1 MGDLT
6 PGPPL
11 VTACSSLSVVR
22 GNTRIR
28 MGNAAVRQRVKAE
41 DFHYLAKNTAFLTKE
56 VVEEYF
62 DTYVGAVSRGRI
74 ESEGFKKIF
83 RLAFPSRPEEK
94 LDLLIKEM
102 EDEEQSIAAGQMM
115 MLLFLFSDGKCE
127 DNLAHIFRLF
137 DEDNSG
143 YICLDELRNLMAF
156 FIEIGEGK
164 NHKEDM
170 ATVMA
175 EMFHLGDRDGNCKL
189 EKKEF
194 IKGMTEHKV
203 TKKILDI
210 KKIDELLAL
219 L

>member
-1 MGDLT
+1 
-6 PGPPL
+6 
-11 VTACSSLSVVR
+11 
-22 GNTRIR
+22 
-28 MGNAAVRQRVKAE
+28 MGNAAVRQRVKPA

-74 ESEGFKKIF
+74 ESEGFKTIF
-83 RLAFPSRPEEK
+83 KLAFPSRPEEK

-115 MLLFLFSDGKCE
+115 MILFLFSDGALD
-127 DNLAHIFRLF
+127 DNLEHIFRLF
-137 DEDNSG
+137 DEDGSG
-143 YICLDELRNLMAF
+143 FICLDELRNLMAF

-175 EMFHLGDRDGNCKL
+175 EMFHLGDKNSDEKL
-189 EKKEF
+189 EKAEF
-194 IKGMTEHKV
+194 IKGMKEHPI
-203 TKKILDI
+203 TAKILRI

>member
-1 MGDLT
+1 MG
-6 PGPPL
+6 
-11 VTACSSLSVVR
+11 ACSSLSVVR
-22 GNTRIR
+22 GKTRIR
-28 MGNAAVRQRVKAE
+28 MGNAAMRQRVKPA

-127 DNLAHIFRLF
+127 DNRAH
-137 DEDNSG
+137 
-143 YICLDELRNLMAF
+143 ICLDELRNLMAF

-175 EMFHLGDRDGNCKL
+175 EMFHIGDDDGNCKL
-189 EKKEF
+189 EQKEF
-194 IKGMTEHKV
+194 IKGMKEHKI